1 MNHSPDHRGS
11 ASRFPRLGFGLG
23 LRPPHFEDALTGS
36 PRVDWWEVISENFLV
51 AGGNPRR
58 VLRLVS
64 ERWPVVLHGVSLSIG
79 SVDPIDDDYLARLAA
94 LAAEVDPPF
103 VSDHLCWS
111 ALGGHSAHD
120 LWPLPYTE
128 AALDL
133 VVDKV
138 GRVQDRLRRR
148 ILLENPSSYVTFT
161 ASQLSEAE
169 FLAEVSRRADCGILL
184 DVNNIYVS
192 STNHGWD
199 AAAYLAAIP
208 PDRVAQ
214 IHLAGHSDHGSHL
227 LDTHDHPVCEAV
239 WQLYGVAI
247 ARFTAAATMIERD
260 DDIPALDELVGEL
273 DHARRIA
280 SQVASEIK
288 GEIAG
293 EIERGATCDPALPGL
308 HEAAG

>member
-1 MNHSPDHRGS
+1 M
-11 ASRFPRLGFGLG
+11 FPRLGFGLG
-23 LRPPHFEDALTGS
+23 LRLPHYQDVVEGD

-58 VLRLVS
+58 VLRRVR

-79 SVDPIDDDYLARLAA
+79 SVDPVDDDYLGKLAA
-94 LAAEVDPPF
+94 LAAEVEPPF

-111 ALGGHSAHD
+111 GLGGHSAHD

-128 AALDL
+128 EALGL

-148 ILLENPSSYVTFT
+148 ILLENPSSYVTFA
-161 ASQLSEAE
+161 ASTIPEAE
-169 FLAEVSRRADCGILL
+169 FLAEVARRADCGILL

-214 IHLAGHSDHGSHL
+214 IHLAGHSDHGAHL

-239 WQLYGVAI
+239 WQLYGDAI
-247 ARFTAAATMIERD
+247 ARLGSVATMIERD
-260 DDIPALDELVGEL
+260 DHIPALDELVGEL
-273 DHARRIA
+273 DRARQIA
-280 SQVASEIK
+280 
-288 GEIAG
+288 
-293 EIERGATCDPALPGL
+293 
-308 HEAAG
+308 EAAGAPAAAIDPDLRDVHVQPPLRGLRDAAGR